1 MCFLLIKHNHFS
13 GENALQLVRPL
24 ISGCWGSAVFGKGI
38 GVSKSPNCE
47 SLTVRSIWLVCF
59 EVLVVKCGTAGLR
72 KECILDDQDDECM
85 MLHVYL

>member
-59 EVLVVKCGTAGLR
+59 LSCCGQVWYSGVE
-72 KECILDDQDDECM
+72 KGMCFG
-85 MLHVYL
+85 